1 MYNYKTRIFL
11 IQQAKLV
18 KFHVQPKILS
28 AVFPGFSSSAFW
40 ECSFNCSS
48 LGDCCGCTYY
58 SHRKEKDQ
66 VVRNRG
72 EKILIEVYRENERRL
87 KYRAYS
93 SPEWQELVKELR
105 KRCLKQQVSCDQA
118 RKQCKGKLANLTKK
132 YKTMNDNLRCD
143 LWKRRKRS
151 NNLL

>member
-1 MYNYKTRIFL
+1 MFSQRYYLPFSPAFHQVPFESALSIAAPSVTVAVVPTTVTERKKT
-11 IQQAKLV
+11 KW
-18 KFHVQPKILS
+18 S
-28 AVFPGFSSSAFW
+28 
-40 ECSFNCSS
+40 E
-48 LGDCCGCTYY
+48 T
-58 SHRKEKDQ
+58 E
-66 VVRNRG
+66 

-143 LWKRRKRS
+143 L
-151 NNLL
+151 